1 MSPSRPTNVTTPLL
15 SNTIRQSDS
24 RRQCRLCSG
33 TTPFF
38 RRLSRASCSGS
49 RRSELPLSS
58 VTVGP
63 RTVVVYASSC
73 AAATLGNGT
82 CLRRLAGSALV
93 TGSLAFLRRGQPT
106 GALSQEEG
114 GPSAAQQQ
122 QTVPKNHLS
131 FVRFSAYE

>member
-1 MSPSRPTNVTTPLL
+1 MFPSRQTNVATPLL
-15 SNTIRQSDS
+15 SNTIRHSDS

-38 RRLSRASCSGS
+38 RRLSRASCSGF
-49 RRSELPLSS
+49 RRSKLPLSS

-63 RTVVVYASSC
+63 RTVVVYTSSC

-82 CLRRLAGSALV
+82 CLRRQAGSALV

-106 GALSQEEG
+106 GDLSQEEG

-122 QTVPKNHLS
+122 QTLPKNHLF

>member
-1 MSPSRPTNVTTPLL
+1 MFPSRPTNVTTPLL
-15 SNTIRQSDS
+15 SNTNRQSDS

-63 RTVVVYASSC
+63 RTVVVYASSLRCGYSGKWNMSETTGRLRPRHRQPGVPPEGAAHRSLQPGRGRSVGC
-73 AAATLGNGT
+73 AAAAN
-82 CLRRLAGSALV
+82 SPEK
-93 TGSLAFLRRGQPT
+93 SPFLRPFLRI
-106 GALSQEEG
+106 
-114 GPSAAQQQ
+114 
-122 QTVPKNHLS
+122 
-131 FVRFSAYE
+131 